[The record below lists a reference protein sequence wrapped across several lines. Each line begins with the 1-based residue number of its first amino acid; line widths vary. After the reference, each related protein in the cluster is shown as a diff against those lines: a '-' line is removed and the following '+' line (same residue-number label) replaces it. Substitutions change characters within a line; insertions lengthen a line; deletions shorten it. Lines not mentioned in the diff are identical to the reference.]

1 MYLCFA
7 NTESRRRAEDNAFFR
22 AVFRAGAIVS
32 NRCVADAQQ
41 TEKMAFEIVETLF
54 HGICVGVAASIT
66 VGPVAVL
73 CIQRTLSKSRRSG
86 IVSGIG
92 VACAD
97 TFMAMAALFF
107 YSMLQ
112 TQIEQYNTLL
122 RVIGGIF
129 VVIVGVFIF
138 AQNPVPQIRRNR
150 AGKTSLWQDF
160 ASIFGLTIANFIMVI
175 PYILAFFAVF
185 KISGGDMADHTFG
198 GFMRSLFVIAGFF
211 GGAVAWWT
219 LLAFVINLFRR
230 LQKQFNLTYVFISH
244 DLGIIKYISD
254 RIMIMYLGR
263 VMEFYTSEGI
273 YADPKH
279 PYTQALLSAIP
290 PESPFDKKERLP
302 LTGDIPSPIGDQVG
316 CPLAG
321 RCPHCTERCKK
332 EIPKLVD
339 TGNGHMVA
347 CFLYE

>member
-1 MYLCFA
+1 
-7 NTESRRRAEDNAFFR
+7 
-22 AVFRAGAIVS
+22 
-32 NRCVADAQQ
+32 
-41 TEKMAFEIVETLF
+41 MAFEIVETLF
-54 HGICVGVAASIT
+54 RGICVGVAASIT

-211 GGAVAWWT
+211 GGAVDPAGLRHQPLPPPLPSAAHAHDQPRRGT
-219 LLAFVINLFRR
+219 HHRHIRHLHHIIDLL
-230 LQKQFNLTYVFISH
+230 
-244 DLGIIKYISD
+244 
-254 RIMIMYLGR
+254 
-263 VMEFYTSEGI
+263 
-273 YADPKH
+273 
-279 PYTQALLSAIP
+279 
-290 PESPFDKKERLP
+290 
-302 LTGDIPSPIGDQVG
+302 
-316 CPLAG
+316 
-321 RCPHCTERCKK
+321 
-332 EIPKLVD
+332 
-339 TGNGHMVA
+339 
-347 CFLYE
+347 